1 MHYERGLVIGRF
13 QPFHNGHLYLMQKAL
28 ESCLEIVI
36 GIGSSNI
43 EDHNNPFS
51 AQIRRKMIELFIKDK
66 NLQRRVSSI
75 VEIPDHPSDDEWLD
89 ITRERVGNFDVSFGD
104 NDWVNTIFESA
115 GVPVVRIGYH
125 NRIELEGWKI
135 RELMRDGKEWRDR
148 VPPYIAALIDSL

>member
-89 ITRERVGNFDVSFGD
+89 ITRE
-104 NDWVNTIFESA
+104 
-115 GVPVVRIGYH
+115 
-125 NRIELEGWKI
+125 
-135 RELMRDGKEWRDR
+135 
-148 VPPYIAALIDSL
+148 

>member
-36 GIGSSNI
+36 GIGSSNRQ
-43 EDHNNPFS
+43 DHANPFS
-51 AQIRRKMIELFIKDK
+51 VQIRRKMIELFIKDK

-75 VEIPDHPSDDEWLD
+75 VEIPDLPSDDEWLD
-89 ITRERVGNFDVSFGD
+89 ITRERAGHFDVSFGD
-104 NDWVNTIFESA
+104 NDWVNTIFENS
-115 GVPVVRIGYH
+115 GIPVVRIGYH

-135 RELMRDGKEWRDR
+135 RELMRDGKEWRQR
-148 VPPYIAALIDSL
+148 VPPYVAALIDSL